1 MAASLNLLQ
10 IARVDLM
17 HPQSKALPVRCWLFT
32 NRI

>member
-17 HPQSKALPVRCWLFT
+17 NPQSKALPVRCRLFT